1 MKPGTVQ
8 SVFFSP
14 THTSAR
20 ITRAIVRGTGLKNTK
35 ETDLTSDTSCSL
47 IEIADTLAVIAVP
60 VYGGRVAPIAL
71 ERIRRLR
78 GNGTP
83 AILAVV
89 YGNRDYEDALVELRD
104 TALAQGFIPVSAGA
118 FIGEHSYSRPEMPV
132 AERRPDSEDLKKA
145 EDFGKASV
153 RKWSDRIPEPFFI
166 KGNTPYKPLKPSVPD
181 APVTLTD
188 HCTLCETCIGLCP
201 THAIFVNGGGEI
213 DTDKNSCIKCCA
225 CVKGCPTEARLYD
238 TPFTAYLHRNFS
250 TRREPELFFRK
261 Q

>member
-1 MKPGTVQ
+1 MKSDTVLP
-8 SVFFSP
+8 VFFSP

-20 ITRAIVRGTGLKNTK
+20 IARAIVRGTGLKNTK
-35 ETDLTSDTSCSL
+35 ETDLTCDTSCGS
-47 IEIADTLAVIAVP
+47 IKITDTLAVIVVP

-104 TALAQGFIPVSAGA
+104 TVLVQGFVPVSAGA
-118 FIGEHSYSRPEMPV
+118 FIGEHSYSRPDRPV
-132 AERRPDSEDLKKA
+132 AEGRPDGEDLKTA

-153 RKWSDRIPEPFFI
+153 RKWHDRISEPFFI
-166 KGNTPYKPLKPSVPD
+166 KGNTPYKPLKPSGPD
-181 APVTLTD
+181 APVTRMD

-201 THAIFVNGGGEI
+201 TQAIFVNESGEI
-213 DTDKNSCIKCCA
+213 DTDKNRCIKCCA
-225 CVKGCPTEARLYD
+225 CVKDCPAEARQYE
-238 TPFTAYLHRNFS
+238 TPFTAYLHQNFS
-250 TRREPELFFRK
+250 ARREPETFL
-261 Q
+261 

>member
-1 MKPGTVQ
+1 MKPDTVQ

-20 ITRAIVRGTGLKNTK
+20 IARAIARGTSLKNTK
-35 ETDLTSDTSCSL
+35 ETDLTCDTSCCP

-104 TALAQGFIPVSAGA
+104 TVLAQGFVLVSAGA
-118 FIGEHSYSRPEMPV
+118 FIGEHSYSRPDRPV
-132 AERRPDSEDLKKA
+132 AEGRPDGEDLKTA

-153 RKWSDRIPEPFFI
+153 RKWNDPISAPFFI
-166 KGNTPYKPLKPSVPD
+166 KGNTPYKSLKPSAPD
-181 APVTLTD
+181 APFTLTD
-188 HCTLCETCIGLCP
+188 HCTLCEICIGLCP
-201 THAIFVNGGGEI
+201 TQAIFVNENGEI
-213 DTDKNSCIKCCA
+213 DTDKNLCIKCCA
-225 CVKGCPTEARLYD
+225 CVKDCPAEARQYE
-238 TPFTAYLHRNFS
+238 TPFTIYLHQNFS
-250 TRREPELFFRK
+250 ARREPELFL
-261 Q
+261 